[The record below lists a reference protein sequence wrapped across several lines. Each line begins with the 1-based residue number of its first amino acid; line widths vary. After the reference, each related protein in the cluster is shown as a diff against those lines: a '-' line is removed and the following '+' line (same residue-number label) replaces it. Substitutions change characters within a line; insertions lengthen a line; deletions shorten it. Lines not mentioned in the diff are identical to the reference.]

1 MVQLMATPELEIRMY
16 AQFGTQFDRVEVGQP
31 TGKLCLCLAGG
42 TEYVEKQ
49 QTDRY
54 KNPVVHDC
62 KKTIKCG
69 KRSHV

>member
-1 MVQLMATPELEIRMY
+1 MIQLMTAPELEIRMY
-16 AQFGTQFDRVEVGQP
+16 AQFGIQFDRVEVGQP
-31 TGKLCLCLAGG
+31 TIKLCLCLAGNAKH
-42 TEYVEKQ
+42 VEKQ

-54 KNPVVHDC
+54 NISVLHDC